1 MTRQLEKS
9 PVCVTCSRL
18 KITFSSYNQMAPF
31 LRHRSLCI
39 HVIANHSIIKTT
51 LIEKQLVRVGLFDVL
66 ELTKRFQQA
75 TP

>member
-1 MTRQLEKS
+1 
-9 PVCVTCSRL
+9 
-18 KITFSSYNQMAPF
+18 MAPF